1 MKLFKILLVVV
12 AMLLVGTD
20 FLHLVQANNVRKADK
35 ELIYL
40 ASKADFESESTQN
53 WFKLLKALVA
63 GLPYKHIQP
72 SEVAQFKN
80 QKLIIVSG
88 ALTEPGISEIIKS
101 LLSSEEMASASKA
114 GSNGFYTKKNVWGED
129 QTIIVFT
136 GSDSSAAWK
145 AREDSRMKW
154 ENLIKEAF

>member
-1 MKLFKILLVVV
+1 MKLFKILLAVV
-12 AMLLVGTD
+12 AMLMVWTD
-20 FLHLVQANNVRKADK
+20 FLQLALANNVRKADK

-40 ASKADFESESTQN
+40 ATKADFESESTQN
-53 WFKLLKALVA
+53 WIKLLNTMIT

-72 SEVAQFKN
+72 SEVTQFKK
-80 QKLIIVSG
+80 QKFIIVSG
-88 ALTEPGISEIIKS
+88 AVTEPGIDEIIKN
-101 LLSSEEMASASKA
+101 LLSSEEMDSASKA
-114 GSNGFYTKKNVWGED
+114 GGNGFYIKKNVWGED

-136 GSDSSAAWK
+136 GSDLSAVWK